1 MIKFYKIKL
10 KNSETL
16 YENSKNQYQKIGLI
30 LKEKERKITQ
40 LSCYLTTAEVR
51 SKLLEEQ
58 VAILEK
64 DLKQQNMGTSDN
76 LSDAIEVI
84 KIILKLLIP
93 LHYIETLTIF
103 LNYHSILLGEKYC
116 NQRKK

>member
-1 MIKFYKIKL
+1 MKL

-16 YENSKNQYQKIGLI
+16 HENAKNHCNKIGLI

-40 LSCYLTTAEVR
+40 LSCHLTTAEVKG
-51 SKLLEEQ
+51 KLLEEQ

-76 LSDAIEVI
+76 LTDAIEVSNSI
-84 KIILKLLIP
+84 HHCSNTGLKFHYNHNETLLINMIKLP
-93 LHYIETLTIF
+93 LPQL
-103 LNYHSILLGEKYC
+103 
-116 NQRKK
+116 

>member
-1 MIKFYKIKL
+1 MKL

-16 YENSKNQYQKIGLI
+16 HENAKNQCNKIGLI

-40 LSCYLTTAEVR
+40 LSCQLTTAEVKG
-51 SKLLEEQ
+51 KLLEEQ

-76 LSDAIEVI
+76 LTDAIEVSNSI
-84 KIILKLLIP
+84 YTTAVKLNPP
-93 LHYIETLTIF
+93 LRWNCMHNN
-103 LNYHSILLGEKYC
+103 NYAQLCTSM
-116 NQRKK
+116 

>member
-1 MIKFYKIKL
+1 MKL

-16 YENSKNQYQKIGLI
+16 HENAKIQCNKIGLI

-40 LSCYLTTAEVR
+40 LSCHLTTAEVKG
-51 SKLLEEQ
+51 KLLEEQ

-76 LSDAIEVI
+76 LTDAIEVSNSI
-84 KIILKLLIP
+84 YTTAVKLNPP
-93 LHYIETLTIF
+93 L
-103 LNYHSILLGEKYC
+103 
-116 NQRKK
+116 R